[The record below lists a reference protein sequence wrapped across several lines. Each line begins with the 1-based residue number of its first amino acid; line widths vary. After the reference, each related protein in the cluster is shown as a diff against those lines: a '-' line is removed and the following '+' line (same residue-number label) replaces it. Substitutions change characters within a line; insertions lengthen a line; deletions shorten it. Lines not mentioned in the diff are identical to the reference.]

1 MGTAAAL
8 AVVMAQCEGFLLTAS
23 AVKAVQAAVTAP

>member
-8 AVVMAQCEGFLLTAS
+8 AAVVAQCEGFLFTAS
-23 AVKAVQAAVTAP
+23 AVKAVQEAATAP

>member
-8 AVVMAQCEGFLLTAS
+8 AAVMAQCEGFLLTAS
-23 AVKAVQAAVTAP
+23 AVQEAATAP